1 MNALALYWLLL
12 QSVAVSFSGFASVP
26 LIRESL
32 VTKHAVLTD
41 AQVNDAIA
49 ISQASPGPLGLY
61 VVNVGYFAGG
71 VPGAIAGMLAL
82 ATPAVLVVP
91 IAAAVTRGR
100 TDVLR
105 RAASG
110 IVLASC
116 ALMLTAGV
124 RLAPD
129 AVPDMRYA
137 LIAVVCFVVLATSRV
152 QPVWVILGATVMSL
166 LPG

>member
-1 MNALALYWLLL
+1 MSAVALYWLLL
-12 QSVAVSFSGFASVP
+12 QSVAVSFSGFASLP
-26 LIRESL
+26 LIRENL
-32 VTKHAVLTD
+32 VTRHAVLTD

-100 TDVLR
+100 SDVIR

-110 IVLASC
+110 IVIASC

-129 AVPDMRYA
+129 AAPDLRFG
-137 LIAVVCFVVLATSRV
+137 LIAAACFAVLAVSRV
-152 QPVWVILGATVMSL
+152 QPIWIILGAVGVSL
-166 LPG
+166 LPV